1 MILEGSR
8 YENAE
13 VLVVQDP
20 ESGRFHRAV
29 SERYPYGAEFSA
41 LTVITQEFDR
51 IDLLADRYYE
61 DPTMWWV
68 IAYANP
74 EIHVWDPIPVG
85 VELRIPR
92 VAPLR

>member
-8 YENAE
+8 YETSEIIPVAR
-13 VLVVQDP
+13 DD
-20 ESGRFHRAV
+20 GRTHRAV
-29 SERYPYGAEFSA
+29 VERYPYSSSFNST
-41 LTVITQEFDR
+41 TVITQEFDR
-51 IDLLADRYYE
+51 VDLLADQFYE

-74 EIHVWDPIPVG
+74 EIHVWDPLPVG

-92 VAPLR
+92 VASLR

>member
-8 YENAE
+8 YTSADIVAVETADTFRRMVVENPPYSTEFPA
-13 VLVVQDP
+13 LLLI
-20 ESGRFHRAV
+20 
-29 SERYPYGAEFSA
+29 SE
-41 LTVITQEFDR
+41 EFDR
-51 IDLLADRYYE
+51 IDLLAYRFYE
-61 DPTMWWV
+61 DPSMWWV

-92 VAPLR
+92 VSSLR